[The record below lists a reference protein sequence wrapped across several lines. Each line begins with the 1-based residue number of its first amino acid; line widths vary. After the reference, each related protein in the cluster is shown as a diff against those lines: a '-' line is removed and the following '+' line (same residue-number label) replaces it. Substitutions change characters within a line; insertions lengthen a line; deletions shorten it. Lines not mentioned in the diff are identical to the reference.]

1 MIPCLSC
8 LSRSQ
13 WGQALV
19 STSARDSMPLH
30 PDRSPPDATS
40 APQHSQ
46 TSLLGGPTT
55 VWYKSLGSFLAPLL
69 LASQACLPV
78 LGMFAVGCLLP
89 AFFGPSISPKRWMV
103 QKHRFGEMV
112 QKTSISPKRSF
123 ARCLT
128 TLNFRLPKPL
138 RKHPCSLLPENAFAA
153 LRRALRSTSAL
164 SCILTPEW
172 RGRANLSLHRDPR
185 PTAGRCRYAAWRC
198 PRRSTSQTSQA
209 SPPAPARSCSYSA
222 ASSELPWRRA
232 CPFPAICAA

>member
-30 PDRSPPDATS
+30 PDRSSPDATS

-89 AFFGPSISPKRWMV
+89 AFSGPSISPKRWMV
-103 QKHRFGEMV
+103 QNHRFGEMDG
-112 QKTSISPKRSF
+112 PKNIHL
-123 ARCLT
+123 A
-128 TLNFRLPKPL
+128 KA
-138 RKHPCSLLPENAFAA
+138 E
-153 LRRALRSTSAL
+153 LRSLSDHTKLPTAQTSAKAPVQL
-164 SCILTPEW
+164 
-172 RGRANLSLHRDPR
+172 
-185 PTAGRCRYAAWRC
+185 AA
-198 PRRSTSQTSQA
+198 
-209 SPPAPARSCSYSA
+209 
-222 ASSELPWRRA
+222 
-232 CPFPAICAA
+232 

>member
-89 AFFGPSISPKRWMV
+89 AFFGPSISPKR
-103 QKHRFGEMV
+103 
-112 QKTSISPKRSF
+112 SF

-164 SCILTPEW
+164 SRILTPEW
-172 RGRANLSLHRDPR
+172 RGRANLNLHRDPR
-185 PTAGRCRYAAWRC
+185 PTAGRCR
-198 PRRSTSQTSQA
+198 
-209 SPPAPARSCSYSA
+209 
-222 ASSELPWRRA
+222 
-232 CPFPAICAA
+232 CAA